1 MAFDSNLN
9 DDERELLL
17 ELVHQSLQV
26 QSHLDLF
33 VWLQGKLQ
41 KFLPHEVLIAA
52 WGDFSL
58 GLVYFD
64 IVSSLPGLRTNSR
77 SQSDLSPL
85 LKRLFS
91 FWSSHQ
97 QSPFTIKIENSCF
110 IEDVLEYN
118 LADDNLS
125 NMKSAVIHGIKD
137 CRGHHD
143 CLYVLMNSEAI
154 PTSSGKMLEALLP
167 YIDCA
172 LRQLDHLPQQLPEEE
187 PMNKLTEENV
197 NKLTQENVADTLISA
212 REIEIMDWVKQG
224 KTNMEI
230 GLILNISAFTV
241 KNHLQRIFKKLD
253 VLNRAQAVSKYKQV
267 FQIQ

>member
-1 MAFDSNLN
+1 MAFDSKLN
-9 DDERELLL
+9 DEERELLL

-77 SQSDLSPL
+77 SQSDLTPL
-85 LKRLFS
+85 LKKLFS
-91 FWSSHQ
+91 FWSGHQ
-97 QSPFTIKIENSCF
+97 QSPFTIKIENSSF
-110 IEDVLEYN
+110 IADVLEYD
-118 LADDNLS
+118 LANDNLS

-172 LRQLDHLPQQLPEEE
+172 IRQIDHLPQQFPEEE
-187 PMNKLTEENV
+187 TI
-197 NKLTQENVADTLISA
+197 NKLTQENIADTLISA

-267 FQIQ
+267 FQTQ